1 MKKLIKNIVYATGL
15 FLILFIPVKAGEL
28 SQKISEFTSSLIP
41 GEGITET
48 SIEINDDDNDNINF
62 SILGVRN
69 LDKTDDT
76 NFFTQF
82 SLKNEEKNS
91 SGRLTGNLGF
101 GYRSL
106 NEDQSFMYGANVF
119 LDGDIFEGHKRLGL
133 GWETKSSL
141 VDLSTNYYQKL
152 TRMKVVDGTEEK
164 ILSGWD
170 YNLTTQAPY
179 HPWINLNLQGYHW
192 YAEKASVDPKG
203 MVYTSEFNISPVTQ
217 FNFSLD
223 NSGNAGV
230 EDIYKAEILL
240 TYPPRENIRTMQD
253 GKSDVA
259 FEKENMQAKLTDKV
273 RRNNNLAV
281 EIQGAVIVTSK

>member
-1 MKKLIKNIVYATGL
+1 MKKFLEIVFFVSFFTSIASADIGNT
-15 FLILFIPVKAGEL
+15 VSK
-28 SQKISEFTSSLIP
+28 KISDFISNLIP

-48 SIEINDDDNDNINF
+48 SIEINDADNDNINF

-106 NEDQSFMYGANVF
+106 NEDKSFMHGANIF

-152 TRMKVVDGTEEK
+152 TRMKAVDGTEEK

-170 YNLTTQAPY
+170 YNLTTQVPY
-179 HPWINLNLQGYHW
+179 HPWINLNLQGYNW
-192 YAEKASVDPKG
+192 YAEKASVDTKG

-223 NSGNAGV
+223 NSGNEGV
-230 EDIYKAEILL
+230 EDIYKAEILF

-253 GKSDVA
+253 GKSNVA
-259 FEKENMQAKLTDKV
+259 FEKENMQAKLTEKV

>member
-1 MKKLIKNIVYATGL
+1 MKKFLEIVFFVSFFTSIASADIGNT
-15 FLILFIPVKAGEL
+15 VSK
-28 SQKISEFTSSLIP
+28 KISDFISNLIP

-48 SIEINDDDNDNINF
+48 SIEINDADNDNINF

-106 NEDQSFMYGANVF
+106 NEDKSFMHGANIF

-152 TRMKVVDGTEEK
+152 TRMKAVDGTEEK

-170 YNLTTQAPY
+170 YNLTTQVPY
-179 HPWINLNLQGYHW
+179 HPWINLNLQGYNW
-192 YAEKASVDPKG
+192 YAEKASVDTKG

-223 NSGNAGV
+223 NSGNEGV

-253 GKSDVA
+253 GKSNVA
-259 FEKENMQAKLTDKV
+259 FEKGNMQAKLTDKV

-281 EIQGAVIVTSK
+281 EIQGAVIITSK

>member
-1 MKKLIKNIVYATGL
+1 MH
-15 FLILFIPVKAGEL
+15 
-28 SQKISEFTSSLIP
+28 
-41 GEGITET
+41 
-48 SIEINDDDNDNINF
+48 
-62 SILGVRN
+62 
-69 LDKTDDT
+69 
-76 NFFTQF
+76 
-82 SLKNEEKNS
+82 
-91 SGRLTGNLGF
+91 
-101 GYRSL
+101 
-106 NEDQSFMYGANVF
+106 GANVF

-152 TRMKVVDGTEEK
+152 TRMKAVDGTEEK

-170 YNLTTQAPY
+170 YNLTTQVPY
-179 HPWINLNLQGYHW
+179 HPWINLNLQGYNW
-192 YAEKASVDPKG
+192 YAEKASVDTKG

-223 NSGNAGV
+223 NSGNEGV
-230 EDIYKAEILL
+230 EDIYKAEILF
-240 TYPPRENIRTMQD
+240 TYPPRESIRTMQD

-259 FEKENMQAKLTDKV
+259 FEKENMQAKLTEKV

>member
-1 MKKLIKNIVYATGL
+1 MKKLILAIVFFTSIASADIGNT
-15 FLILFIPVKAGEL
+15 VSK
-28 SQKISEFTSSLIP
+28 KISDFISNLIP

-48 SIEINDDDNDNINF
+48 SIEINDADNDNINF

-106 NEDQSFMYGANVF
+106 NEDKSFMHGANVF

-152 TRMKVVDGTEEK
+152 TRMKAVDGTEEK

-170 YNLTTQAPY
+170 YNLTTQVPY
-179 HPWINLNLQGYHW
+179 HPWINLNLQGYNW
-192 YAEKASVDPKG
+192 YAEKASVDTKG

-223 NSGNAGV
+223 NSGNEGV

-253 GKSDVA
+253 GKSNVA
-259 FEKENMQAKLTDKV
+259 FEKENMQAKLTEKV
-273 RRNNNLAV
+273 RRNNNLTV

>member
-1 MKKLIKNIVYATGL
+1 MRKFLEIVL
-15 FLILFIPVKAGEL
+15 FFAFFTSIASADIGNTVSK
-28 SQKISEFTSSLIP
+28 KISDFISNLIP

-106 NEDQSFMYGANVF
+106 NEDKSFMHGANVF

-141 VDLSTNYYQKL
+141 VDLSTNYYHKL
-152 TRMKVVDGTEEK
+152 TSMKVVDGTEEK

-192 YAEKASVDPKG
+192 YAEKASVDSKG
-203 MVYTSEFNISPVTQ
+203 MVYASEFNISPVTQ

-223 NSGNAGV
+223 KSNNEGV

-253 GKSDVA
+253 GKSNVA

>member
-1 MKKLIKNIVYATGL
+1 MKKFLEIVFFVSFFTSIASADIGNT
-15 FLILFIPVKAGEL
+15 VSK
-28 SQKISEFTSSLIP
+28 KISDFISNLIP

-48 SIEINDDDNDNINF
+48 SIEINDADNDNINF

-106 NEDQSFMYGANVF
+106 NEDKSFMHGANVF

-152 TRMKVVDGTEEK
+152 TSMKVVDGTEEK

-170 YNLTTQAPY
+170 YNLTTQVPY
-179 HPWINLNLQGYHW
+179 HPWINLNLQGYNW
-192 YAEKASVDPKG
+192 YAEKASVDTKG

-223 NSGNAGV
+223 NSGNEGV

-253 GKSDVA
+253 GKSNVA

>member
-1 MKKLIKNIVYATGL
+1 MKKLILAIVFFTSIASADIGNT
-15 FLILFIPVKAGEL
+15 VSK
-28 SQKISEFTSSLIP
+28 KISDFISNLIP

-48 SIEINDDDNDNINF
+48 SIEINDADNDNINF

-106 NEDQSFMYGANVF
+106 NEDKSFMHGANIF

-152 TRMKVVDGTEEK
+152 TRMKAVDGTEEK

-170 YNLTTQAPY
+170 YNLTTQVPY
-179 HPWINLNLQGYHW
+179 HPWINLNLQGYNW
-192 YAEKASVDPKG
+192 YAEKASVDTKG

-223 NSGNAGV
+223 NSGNEGV

-253 GKSDVA
+253 GKSNVA
-259 FEKENMQAKLTDKV
+259 FEKGNMQAKLTDKV

>member
-1 MKKLIKNIVYATGL
+1 MKKFLEIVFFVSFFTSIASADIGNT
-15 FLILFIPVKAGEL
+15 VSK
-28 SQKISEFTSSLIP
+28 KISDFISNLIP

-48 SIEINDDDNDNINF
+48 SIEINDADNDNINF

-106 NEDQSFMYGANVF
+106 NEDKSFMHGANVF

-152 TRMKVVDGTEEK
+152 TRMKAVDGTEEK

-170 YNLTTQAPY
+170 YNLTTQVPY
-179 HPWINLNLQGYHW
+179 HPWINLNLQGYNW
-192 YAEKASVDPKG
+192 YAEKASVDTKG

-223 NSGNAGV
+223 NSGNEGV
-230 EDIYKAEILL
+230 EDIYKAEILF

-253 GKSDVA
+253 GKSNVA
-259 FEKENMQAKLTDKV
+259 FEKENMQAKLTEKV
-273 RRNNNLAV
+273 RRNNNLTV